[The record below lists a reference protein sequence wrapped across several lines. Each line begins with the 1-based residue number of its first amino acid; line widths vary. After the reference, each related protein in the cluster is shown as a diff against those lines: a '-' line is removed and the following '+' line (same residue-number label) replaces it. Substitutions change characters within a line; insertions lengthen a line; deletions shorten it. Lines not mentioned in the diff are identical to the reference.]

1 MLIVYNLLMTLLSP
15 FWVPWML
22 IRVRRRKEQVN
33 WEERSG
39 VFRFRPDP
47 DRKRLWFHAVSVG
60 EVIASKPILAQLKSL
75 NPDLWVVL
83 TVTTSSGHRTARE
96 QLVGLYDHLAYMPID
111 VPRFQLRAMAT
122 VRPHA
127 VAIMETE
134 LWLNLLWAAK
144 TLGAKTLLVNGRI
157 SDKNFRISRHLRFF
171 YRYVFRWMDRVLA
184 QSEADAERLAYLGA
198 KSPEVLGNT
207 KFDQALDSLAADSAL
222 VRAEFGIPEGRRVVV
237 VGSTRSELEEQWV
250 VQAIKGIGLHNLSVI
265 HAPRHIERAA
275 PLGALVESVFGS
287 VAYRSK
293 GEEGDYLILD
303 TYGELGRAY
312 AAADVVIVGGGFDQ
326 FGGQNILQPMA
337 LGKPVIHGCHMQN
350 FRSAAAEAAA
360 AGATRIC
367 DSPEE
372 LGSTLAELLSDMHIR
387 IRMGEAAET
396 LVRANVGAA
405 RRYAEAILREIGEV
419 KPLEG
424 A

>member
-1 MLIVYNLLMTLLSP
+1 
-15 FWVPWML
+15 
-22 IRVRRRKEQVN
+22 
-33 WEERSG
+33 
-39 VFRFRPDP
+39 
-47 DRKRLWFHAVSVG
+47 
-60 EVIASKPILAQLKSL
+60 
-75 NPDLWVVL
+75 
-83 TVTTSSGHRTARE
+83 
-96 QLVGLYDHLAYMPID
+96 
-111 VPRFQLRAMAT
+111 
-122 VRPHA
+122 
-127 VAIMETE
+127 
-134 LWLNLLWAAK
+134 
-144 TLGAKTLLVNGRI
+144 
-157 SDKNFRISRHLRFF
+157 
-171 YRYVFRWMDRVLA
+171 MDRVLA